1 MAGISEMKA
10 NIVSVGGGILIFMI
24 TAVIMVFMTIEYN
37 KGKQFEILQNVQK
50 QKSEEKYHQHQST
63 NNLDTVSTSTS
74 LSIRCFSKRL
84 RWDFFTIKDTL

>member
-37 KGKQFEILQNVQK
+37 KGKEFEILQK
-50 QKSEEKYHQHQST
+50 QKSEERYHQHQST

-74 LSIRCFSKRL
+74 LSIRCFSKRPHC
-84 RWDFFTIKDTL
+84 FFFKLKVP

>member
-37 KGKQFEILQNVQK
+37 KGKEFEILQNIV
-50 QKSEEKYHQHQST
+50 
-63 NNLDTVSTSTS
+63 NG
-74 LSIRCFSKRL
+74 I
-84 RWDFFTIKDTL
+84 